1 MSELVTERMER
12 PTWLVVS
19 SSIAAFISCSAA
31 LRAPKTVSQFRELF
45 RSFGADLP
53 WGSQL
58 VIDCGDWAW
67 WLLAIPGIA
76 IVTWVTLKSQLT
88 PEERRTMKITV
99 RSYTLI
105 VWTAVALFIWGLY
118 APIFKLGAVV

>member
-1 MSELVTERMER
+1 VSELITERMER

-45 RSFGADLP
+45 KSFGADLP

-58 VIDCGDWAW
+58 VLDCGDWAW

-76 IVTWVTLKSQLT
+76 IATWVTSKSQLT
-88 PEERRTMKITV
+88 LEERRTMRITV